1 MANARRTVTF
11 SAISFVAGIGLTLGW
26 VRTHEPAPAVTEVSN
41 IIAIAPPLKA
51 TLEKADALQRW
62 IDNEILFREALK
74 RGYALD
80 DLIVRNQLQQRIRQA
95 IQHESSQ
102 AHPSYAQLQT
112 FLQQNLTLYQSK
124 PRWSFEQIYLSRGA
138 HGDRLVTDAAAIAA
152 QLQKSAEDK
161 NLGDP
166 FPAGRVISNAPAVAI
181 TRDFGSAF
189 TQQLSSL
196 PLNSWQGPIESSLGL
211 HFVRV
216 TAMQPGRPMAF
227 EEIRTRL
234 VIDWREAQK
243 QQALELVLTDLR
255 PRYKV
260 ASRVGDT
267 TTPMH
272 DIHEEETP

>member
-1 MANARRTVTF
+1 MTNALRTVTF
-11 SAISFVAGIGLTLGW
+11 GAISFAAGIGVALGW
-26 VRTHEPAPAVTEVSN
+26 VRTHQPAPAVTEVSN
-41 IIAIAPPLKA
+41 IIAIAPPLKV

-80 DLIVRNQLQQRIRQA
+80 DLIVRNQLQQRIRQT
-95 IQHESSQ
+95 IQHDASQ
-102 AHPSYAQLQT
+102 AQPSHAQLQT
-112 FLQQNLTLYQSK
+112 FLQQNHAQYQSK
-124 PRWSFEQIYLSRGA
+124 PSWSFEQIYLSRGA
-138 HGDRLVTDAAAIAA
+138 HGERLAADAAATAA
-152 QLQKSAEDK
+152 QLQKSPEVK

-189 TQQLSSL
+189 TQQLANL

-227 EEIRTRL
+227 EEIRARL
-234 VIDWREAQK
+234 AIDWREAQK
-243 QQALELVLTDLR
+243 QQALEQVLADLR

-260 ASRVGDT
+260 VSRVGDT
-267 TTPMH
+267 TAPMH
-272 DIHEEETP
+272 DTHEEETP